1 MADSSSSSVSID
13 SINSMIGATNT
24 SRVSGLASGID
35 VDSIVAKLMTAE
47 SQPLVQMQQNLQ
59 LTEWQRD
66 DYRSMNTLLSNLQTT
81 IQKMKLQG
89 PYLAKTAT
97 SSDSSKVTAT
107 GGANSGNVAY
117 TLSNVTMA
125 TAAHN
130 NSEASIVKE
139 NQTFD
144 SSKSLLSQKDA
155 LDQTFSSPITF
166 TITTYND
173 GTATSRTFSYDDPS
187 TTSLD
192 KIMSDITSSD
202 IGVNAFYDSAT
213 GKVSMT
219 RTATG
224 DNHLQEKDENEL
236 PIDGTGAEIEFSG
249 DFLTKTL
256 NLDSTNEQEGTD
268 AKFTLNGLETSR
280 HSNTFTVSGVTFNL
294 QSSFSGSASIN
305 IGTDTDAV
313 FKSISDFVSQYN
325 DIIKQINDKISETR
339 NRDYSPLTDA
349 QKSSMSDSDVTAWT
363 TKAQSGMLAN
373 DSILSGALSQMRMDL
388 YSSVSGTSNTK
399 MNQLS
404 EMGITTSSN
413 YLDHGKLVIDE
424 DKLKEAISTDPQA
437 VMEMF
442 SNTGTTSSSQGIM
455 QRLNTTLKNTMDQIE
470 DKAGNTNMVYTQY
483 SMGKSID
490 DMNDRID
497 AFKLR
502 LQDIQTRYYT
512 QFDAMEAAIQQS
524 NSQATYLSQFTSS

>member
-1 MADSSSSSVSID
+1 MTDSSSSSISID

-47 SQPLVQMQQNLQ
+47 SQPLVQMQQKLQ
-59 LTEWQRD
+59 QTEWQRD
-66 DYRSMNTLLSNLQTT
+66 DYRSMNTLLSNMQAT

-130 NSEASIVKE
+130 QSDSSIVTDK
-139 NQTFD
+139 TKFD
-144 SSKSLLSQKDA
+144 SSAYLSTQSEFIGE
-155 LDQTFSSPITF
+155 LNNPITF
-166 TITTYND
+166 TIKTYND
-173 GTATSRTFSYDDPS
+173 GTAKSKEFSFDPS

-192 KIMSDITSSD
+192 TIMANITSSD
-202 IGVNAFYDSAT
+202 VGVNAFYDSAT
-213 GKVSMT
+213 GQVSMT

-224 DNHLQEKDENEL
+224 DNHTGTRTKDGSGNVTAY
-236 PIDGTGAEIEFSG
+236 TGAEIEFSG
-249 DFLTKTL
+249 DFLTSTL
-256 NLDSTNEQEGTD
+256 KMDSKQEQEGAD
-268 AKFTLNGLETSR
+268 ATFTLNGLTTSR

-294 QSSFSGSASIN
+294 QSSFSVSASIN
-305 IGTDTDAV
+305 ISTDTDAV

-325 DIIKQINDKISETR
+325 DMIKQINDKISETR
-339 NRDYSPLTDA
+339 NRDYTPLTDV
-349 QKSSMSDSDVTAWT
+349 QKSSMSDSDITNWT
-363 TKAQSGMLAN
+363 DKAKSGMLAN

-388 YSSVSGTSNTK
+388 YSSVNGTSNTK

-404 EMGITTSSN
+404 EIGITTSSY
-413 YLDHGKLVIDE
+413 YLDHGELVIDE
-424 DKLKEAISTDPQA
+424 DKLKEAISSDPQA

-442 SNTGTTSSSQGIM
+442 SNTGTSSSSQGIM
-455 QRLNTTLKNTMDQIE
+455 QRLNTTVKNTMDQIE
-470 DKAGNTNMVYTQY
+470 DKAGNTSMVYTQY

-497 AFKLR
+497 AFKTR

-512 QFDAMEAAIQQS
+512 QFDAMEAAIEQS
-524 NSQATYLSQFTSS
+524 NSQASYLSQFTSS